1 MRGRQGLEAKC
12 GGVMQHVSACRC
24 RRPQHP
30 ACLELV
36 IELIIELIIE
46 LVNSM
51 WQVAVAEAKAQLS
64 SLLDAV
70 ERGEPV
76 LITRRGRAVAELV
89 PRRAVRDLLPSLQAL
104 RTSLPVQASSAVD
117 TLRALRDGAEP

>member
-1 MRGRQGLEAKC
+1 LLNGMR
-12 GGVMQHVSACRC
+12 
-24 RRPQHP
+24 
-30 ACLELV
+30 
-36 IELIIELIIE
+36 
-46 LVNSM
+46 
-51 WQVAVAEAKAQLS
+51 QVTVAEAKAQLS

-117 TLRALRDGAEP
+117 TLRALRDEAAGPPACGRPMPCTSRLPPVGPPSSRGSTPS